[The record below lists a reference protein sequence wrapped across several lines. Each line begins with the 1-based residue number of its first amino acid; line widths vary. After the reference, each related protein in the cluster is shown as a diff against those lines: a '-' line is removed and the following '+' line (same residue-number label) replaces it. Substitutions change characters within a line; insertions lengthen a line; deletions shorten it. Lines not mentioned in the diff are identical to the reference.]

1 MNKLDVYN
9 ELNKE
14 LINLNIIDKEVWV
27 SKHFNNSNNITSEK
41 DIYVCLVTDE
51 QISEMDLSDAIFGN
65 DILNKLDLII
75 VISTKDKFKE
85 NDILTKI
92 I

>member
-85 NDILTKI
+85 NDVLTKI

>member
-1 MNKLDVYN
+1 MTKLEVYN

-14 LINLNIIDKEVWV
+14 LNNLNIMDKEVWI
-27 SKHFNNSNNITSEK
+27 SKHFNNSNNISTEK
-41 DIYVCLVTDE
+41 DIHVCIVTDE
-51 QISEMDLSDAIFGN
+51 EISEMDLSDALFSN
-65 DILNKLDLII
+65 EILNNLDLI
-75 VISTKDKFKE
+75 VITCEKDLFKE